1 MQRKQLAAMIDHT
14 LLKPETTMKQ
24 AAAHCDEGIEH
35 DFAAVC
41 VSSIHA
47 GVVARKILMQTRT
60 KTRSCS
66 VVGFPS
72 GAMTRGMKA
81 AEALEA
87 DTFGIHEIDMV
98 VDLGGLF
105 AYGGQAVYEDVRYVR
120 DALPDRILLKV
131 IIESAALN
139 DVQIVEACRGAV
151 DGGANFVKT
160 STGFHPAG
168 GATRDAVSLMRASVP
183 DSVGV
188 KASGGIRTLTDTL
201 GMIEAGAN
209 RIGTSAG
216 IAILAELN

>member
-1 MQRKQLAAMIDHT
+1 MQSQELAAMIDHT

-24 AAAHCDEGIEH
+24 VADLCDEAIAH
-35 DFAAVC
+35 HFAAVC

-47 GVVARKILMQTRT
+47 GVAARKILMHTTT

-72 GAMTRGMKA
+72 GALTRGIKA
-81 AEALEA
+81 AEAVEA
-87 DTFGIHEIDMV
+87 ESLGINEIDMV
-98 VDLGGLF
+98 IDLGGLF
-105 AYGGQAVYEDVRYVR
+105 AYGGQAVYEDVKYVR
-120 DALPDRILLKV
+120 ESLPDRVVLKA

-188 KASGGIRTLTDTL
+188 KASGGIRTLSDAL